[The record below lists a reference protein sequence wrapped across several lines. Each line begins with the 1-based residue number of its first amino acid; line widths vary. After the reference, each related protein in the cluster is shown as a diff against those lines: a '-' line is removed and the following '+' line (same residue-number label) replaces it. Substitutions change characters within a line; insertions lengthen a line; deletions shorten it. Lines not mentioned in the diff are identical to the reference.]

1 MKLFHQLEEEL
12 QTKVLALCTTKII
25 ESIQNSTFEYDEED
39 EDISDLVERIR
50 NDDRLLS
57 EDYNE
62 VNAAITEI
70 LKDNSGLIEDLSYD
84 VATRSYY
91 AEGDDNVIF
100 LPDVD
105 DEDYTCDNCSDDS
118 CENRSEKNSTDDS
131 TEFGKKFT
139 DDVKKKFNLN

>member
-1 MKLFHQLEEEL
+1 MKLFHQLDEDL

-25 ESIQNSTFEYDEED
+25 ESIQNSTFDYDEQD
-39 EDISDLVERIR
+39 LDISALVERIR
-50 NDDRLLS
+50 SDDRLSS

-62 VNAAITEI
+62 VHEAITEI
-70 LKDNSGLIEDLSYD
+70 LKDKNNSDLIEDLSYD

-100 LPDVD
+100 LPDVN
-105 DEDYTCDNCSDDS
+105 DEDYACDNCSDKS
-118 CENRSEKNSTDDS
+118 CKSNEDKPDDS